1 MDSETLFLIIGG
13 AILFVLVVL
22 LFTMYVKA
30 PPSIAYVLSGIR
42 KEPRIL
48 IGTGGFKI
56 PFLNLTVQ

>member
-13 AILFVLVVL
+13 ALLFVLVVL

-48 IGTGGFKI
+48 IGTGGFKAPI
-56 PFLNLTVQ
+56 LE